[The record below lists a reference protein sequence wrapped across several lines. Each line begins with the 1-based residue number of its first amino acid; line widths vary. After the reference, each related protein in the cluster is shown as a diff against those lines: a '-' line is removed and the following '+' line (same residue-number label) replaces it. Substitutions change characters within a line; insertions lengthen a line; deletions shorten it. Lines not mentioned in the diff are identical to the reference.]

1 MSSSVF
7 RQIAQGGEGGKAE
20 RLFRAAVSAFCS
32 LPRPSRSEI
41 VQLDDLTLPL
51 LDCVPADAR
60 RFAAAALSECESVP
74 PGLLRRLANEPVEI
88 SEPLL
93 VRSRA
98 LRDIDL
104 IALIGRHGLPHARAI
119 ARRPGLNPAIAD
131 LVRALI
137 AHADKP
143 KQDEAAGRRKGMA
156 EEAVRERLRE
166 MMRATDGDEKAAS
179 ADQNAGEPSYDELRR
194 AALSGD
200 ASRLRTVL
208 AKALGLDH
216 EQARRLLTASSYLDL
231 MTGLRAIGL
240 ETEQAFLLTAAA
252 FPAYFG
258 HSQAVRLFVERFER
272 MEPGAAQA
280 FLQRRSPGD
289 AARRNALR
297 A

>member
-41 VQLDDLTLPL
+41 TQLDDLTLPL

-60 RFAAAALSECESVP
+60 RFAAAALSECETVP
-74 PGLLRRLANEPVEI
+74 PGLLRRLADEPVEI
-88 SEPLL
+88 SAPLL
-93 VRSRA
+93 IRCRS

-119 ARRPGLNPAIAD
+119 ARRAMLNPAIAD
-131 LVRALI
+131 LVNALI
-137 AHADKP
+137 AHAEKP
-143 KQDEAAGRRKGMA
+143 KQDRPAGLKGMA
-156 EEAVRERLRE
+156 EEAIRERLRE
-166 MMRATDGDEKAAS
+166 MMRPVGGNGQAEQDTAS
-179 ADQNAGEPSYDELRR
+179 FSYGELRK
-194 AALSGD
+194 AALSGE
-200 ASRLRTVL
+200 ASRFSAAL
-208 AKALGLDH
+208 ADALGLDPAK
-216 EQARRLLTASSYLDL
+216 ARRLLTASSYLDL

-252 FPAYFG
+252 FPVFFG
-258 HSQAVRLFVERFER
+258 HSQAVRLFVERFEGIER
-272 MEPGAAQA
+272 SAAQT
-280 FLQRRSPGD
+280 FLRRWGGKEPV
-289 AARRNALR
+289 RKNALR